1 MTRKIFRSILLAA
14 AVALLASLATVM
26 GILYPYFSD
35 LQEGELGEE
44 LKLTA
49 SAVEQGG
56 LDYLET
62 LAPGTVRVTWVAGDG
77 TVRYDSEAD
86 PASMEN
92 HASRREIRDALAYGQ
107 GSDSRTSA
115 TLLEET
121 MYRAQRLGDG
131 TVLRL
136 SARRATVARLLLG
149 TLQPLLVIFAA
160 ALALSA
166 FLASR
171 LSKRIVEPLN
181 ALDLEHPL
189 ENDCYEELSPLLGRI
204 HRQRQQID
212 RQLRELAVLGVC
224 EPEGR
229 RWKDD
234 VGGQSGGCAAE
245 GGKKGPALRF

>member
-1 MTRKIFRSILLAA
+1 MTRKIFQSILLAA

-35 LQEGELGEE
+35 LQERELGEE

-77 TVRYDSEAD
+77 TVLYDSEAD

-92 HASRREIRDALAYGQ
+92 HADRKEIRYALAYGQ

-121 MYRAQRLGDG
+121 MYRA
-131 TVLRL
+131 
-136 SARRATVARLLLG
+136 
-149 TLQPLLVIFAA
+149 
-160 ALALSA
+160 
-166 FLASR
+166 
-171 LSKRIVEPLN
+171 
-181 ALDLEHPL
+181 
-189 ENDCYEELSPLLGRI
+189 
-204 HRQRQQID
+204 
-212 RQLRELAVLGVC
+212 
-224 EPEGR
+224 
-229 RWKDD
+229 
-234 VGGQSGGCAAE
+234 
-245 GGKKGPALRF
+245 

>member
-1 MTRKIFRSILLAA
+1 MTRKIFQSILLAA

-35 LQEGELGEE
+35 LQERELGEE

-77 TVRYDSEAD
+77 TVLYDSEAD

-92 HASRREIRDALAYGQ
+92 HADRKEIRDALAYGQ

-121 MYRAQRLGDG
+121 MYRAQRLEDG

-136 SARRATVARLLLG
+136 SARRATAARL
-149 TLQPLLVIFAA
+149 AA
-160 ALALSA
+160 APAG
-166 FLASR
+166 
-171 LSKRIVEPLN
+171 
-181 ALDLEHPL
+181 DLRGGPG
-189 ENDCYEELSPLLGRI
+189 P
-204 HRQRQQID
+204 QRVP
-212 RQLRELAVLGVC
+212 RE
-224 EPEGR
+224 
-229 RWKDD
+229 
-234 VGGQSGGCAAE
+234 
-245 GGKKGPALRF
+245 PALQTHRGAPQRPGPGAPPGERML

>member
-26 GILYPYFSD
+26 GVLYPYFSD
-35 LQEGELGEE
+35 LQERELGEE

-49 SAVEQGG
+49 TAVEQGG

-62 LAPGTVRVTWVAGDG
+62 LTPGTVRVTWVAGDG
-77 TVRYDSEAD
+77 TVLYDSEAD

-92 HASRREIRDALAYGQ
+92 HADRREIRDALAYGQ

-136 SARRATVARLLLG
+136 SARRAAGLMLRTV
-149 TLQPLLVIFAA
+149 PW
-160 ALALSA
+160 
-166 FLASR
+166 ASR
-171 LSKRIVEPLN
+171 RTRPSRI
-181 ALDLEHPL
+181 
-189 ENDCYEELSPLLGRI
+189 
-204 HRQRQQID
+204 
-212 RQLRELAVLGVC
+212 LAVIWRNSSLW
-224 EPEGR
+224 R
-229 RWKDD
+229 RSSASWRSICWRWRWMRPRR
-234 VGGQSGGCAAE
+234 GESSS
-245 GGKKGPALRF
+245 